1 MQIRQEIVR
10 YKVYILNLIKK
21 SMSHIQQT
29 LVILKPDTMGRTIV
43 GEIITRFERAWL
55 HLVAM
60 KMVQSNKEQ
69 LEWHYEGIGKL
80 GTRKWKTVLDGVIN
94 MMMESPVLAMVR
106 EGVEVVD
113 FVRKI
118 VGSTEPK
125 SAPAGTIRGDYAHM
139 SYWYLDTNPDANLYN
154 LIHASADLEEA
165 KLEIPHRFTKE
176 EIMTH
181 TPHSAKFMR

>member
-1 MQIRQEIVR
+1 
-10 YKVYILNLIKK
+10 
-21 SMSHIQQT
+21 MSHIQQT

-43 GEIITRFERAWL
+43 GEIITRFERAGL

-60 KMVQSNKEQ
+60 KMVQANKEQ
-69 LEWHYEGIGKL
+69 LEGHYEGIGKL
-80 GTRKWKTVLDGVIN
+80 GTRRGQKVLDIVVN
-94 MMMESPVLAMVR
+94 MMMEAPVLAMVR

-139 SYWYLDTNPDANLYN
+139 SYGYLDTNPDANLYN
-154 LIHASADLEEA
+154 LIHASADLDEA
-165 KLEIPHRFTKE
+165 KLEIPHWFTPS

>member
-1 MQIRQEIVR
+1 
-10 YKVYILNLIKK
+10 
-21 SMSHIQQT
+21 MSQIQQT

-43 GEIITRFERAWL
+43 WEIISRFERAGL

-60 KMVQSNKEQ
+60 KMVHATREQ

-80 GTRKWKTVLDGVIN
+80 GTRRWQRVLDIVVN
-94 MMMESPVLAMVR
+94 MMMEAPVVAMIR

-125 SAPAGTIRGDYAHM
+125 SATPGTIRGDYAHM
-139 SYWYLDTNPDANLYN
+139 SYGYLDTNPDANLYN
-154 LIHASADLEEA
+154 LIHASADLDEA
-165 KLEIPHRFTKE
+165 KLEIPHWFKPE
-176 EIMTH
+176 EIISH
-181 TPHSAKFMR
+181 KPHSAKFMR

>member
-1 MQIRQEIVR
+1 
-10 YKVYILNLIKK
+10 
-21 SMSHIQQT
+21 MSHIQQT

-43 GEIITRFERAWL
+43 GEIISRFERAGL

-60 KMVQSNKEQ
+60 KMVQATREQ

-80 GTRKWKTVLDGVIN
+80 ASRKWQKVLDIVVD
-94 MMMESPVLAMVR
+94 MMQSSPVIAMVR

-125 SAPAGTIRGDYAHM
+125 SAAPGTIRGDYAHM
-139 SYWYLDTNPDANLYN
+139 SYWYLDNNPNANLYN
-154 LIHASADLEEA
+154 LIHASADLDEA
-165 KLEIPHRFTKE
+165 KLEIPHWFSKE

-181 TPHSAKFMR
+181 TPHSVKFMR

>member
-1 MQIRQEIVR
+1 
-10 YKVYILNLIKK
+10 
-21 SMSHIQQT
+21 MSHIQQT

-43 GEIITRFERAWL
+43 GEIITRFERAGL

-60 KMVQSNKEQ
+60 KMVQANKEQ
-69 LEWHYEGIGKL
+69 LEGHYEGIGKL
-80 GTRKWKTVLDGVIN
+80 GTRRGQKVLDIVVN
-94 MMMESPVLAMVR
+94 MMMEAPVLAMVR

-139 SYWYLDTNPDANLYN
+139 SYGYLDTNPDANLYN
-154 LIHASADLEEA
+154 LIHASADLDEA
-165 KLEIPHRFTKE
+165 KLEIPHWFSPI

>member
-1 MQIRQEIVR
+1 
-10 YKVYILNLIKK
+10 
-21 SMSHIQQT
+21 MSHIQQT

-43 GEIITRFERAWL
+43 GEIITRFERAGL

-60 KMVQSNKEQ
+60 KMVHATREQ
-69 LEWHYEGIGKL
+69 LEGHYEGIGKL
-80 GTRKWKTVLDGVIN
+80 GTRKGQKVLDLVID
-94 MMMESPVLAMVR
+94 MMQLSPVIAMVW

-125 SAPAGTIRGDYAHM
+125 SAAPGTIRGDYAHM
-139 SYWYLDTNPDANLYN
+139 SYGYLDNNPNTNLHN
-154 LIHASADLEEA
+154 LIHASADLDEA
-165 KLEIPHRFTKE
+165 KLEIPHWFSSE

-181 TPHSAKFMR
+181 TPHSSKFTR

>member
-1 MQIRQEIVR
+1 
-10 YKVYILNLIKK
+10 
-21 SMSHIQQT
+21 MSHIQQT
-29 LVILKPDTMGRTIV
+29 LVILKPDTMWRTIV
-43 GEIITRFERAWL
+43 GEIITRFERAGL

-60 KMVQSNKEQ
+60 KMVQATKEQ
-69 LEWHYEGIGKL
+69 LEGHYEGIGKL
-80 GTRKWKTVLDGVIN
+80 GTRRWQKVLDIVVN
-94 MMMESPVLAMVR
+94 MMMEAPVIAMVR

-154 LIHASADLEEA
+154 LIHASADLDEA
-165 KLEIPHRFTKE
+165 KLEIPHWFSDK
-176 EIMTH
+176 EIMNH
-181 TPHSAKFMR
+181 VPHSAKFMR

>member
-1 MQIRQEIVR
+1 
-10 YKVYILNLIKK
+10 
-21 SMSHIQQT
+21 MSSIQQT
-29 LVILKPDTMGRTIV
+29 LVILKPDAMGRTIV
-43 GEIITRFERAWL
+43 GEIISRFERAWL

-60 KMVQSNKEQ
+60 KMVQTNKEQ

-80 GTRKWKTVLDGVIN
+80 WTRKGQAVLDGVVN
-94 MMMESPVLAMVR
+94 MMIEAPVLAMIR

-125 SAPAGTIRGDYAHM
+125 SSAPGTIRGDFAHM
-139 SYWYLDTNPDANLYN
+139 SYGYLDSNPETNLYN
-154 LIHASADLEEA
+154 LIHASADLDEA
-165 KLEIPHRFTKE
+165 KQEIPLWFNAS

-181 TPHSAKFMR
+181 KPQNNKFFR

>member
-1 MQIRQEIVR
+1 
-10 YKVYILNLIKK
+10 
-21 SMSHIQQT
+21 MSHIQQT

-43 GEIITRFERAWL
+43 GEIISRFERAWL

-60 KMVQSNKEQ
+60 KMVQSSKEQ
-69 LEWHYEGIGKL
+69 LEGHYEWIGKL
-80 GTRKWKTVLDGVIN
+80 GTRKWQAVLDWVIN

-125 SAPAGTIRGDYAHM
+125 SAAPGTIRGDYAHM
-139 SYWYLDTNPDANLYN
+139 SYGYLDTNPNANLYN
-154 LIHASADLEEA
+154 LIHASADLDEA
-165 KLEIPHRFTKE
+165 KLEIPHRFKPE
-176 EIMTH
+176 EIMSH
-181 TPHSAKFMR
+181 KPHGAKFMR

>member
-1 MQIRQEIVR
+1 
-10 YKVYILNLIKK
+10 
-21 SMSHIQQT
+21 MSHIQQT

-43 GEIITRFERAWL
+43 GEIITRFERAGL

-60 KMVQSNKEQ
+60 KMVHANKEQ
-69 LEWHYEGIGKL
+69 LEGHYEGIGKL
-80 GTRKWKTVLDGVIN
+80 GTRRGKKVLDIVVT
-94 MMMESPVLAMVR
+94 MMMEAPILAMIR

-125 SAPAGTIRGDYAHM
+125 SAAPGTIRGDYAHM
-139 SYWYLDTNPDANLYN
+139 SYGYLDTNPDANLYN
-154 LIHASADLEEA
+154 LIHASADLDEA
-165 KLEIPHRFTKE
+165 KLEIPHWFSSK

>member
-1 MQIRQEIVR
+1 
-10 YKVYILNLIKK
+10 
-21 SMSHIQQT
+21 MSSIQQT

-43 GEIITRFERAWL
+43 GEIISRFERAGL

-60 KMVQSNKEQ
+60 KMVQANKEQ
-69 LEWHYEGIGKL
+69 LEWHYEGIWKL
-80 GTRKWKTVLDGVIN
+80 GTRKWQAVLDGVVN
-94 MMMESPVLAMVR
+94 MMMEAPVVAMIR

-125 SAPAGTIRGDYAHM
+125 SATPWTIRGDYAHM
-139 SYWYLDTNPDANLYN
+139 SYGYLDTNPNANLYN
-154 LIHASADLEEA
+154 LIHASADIDEA
-165 KLEIPHRFTKE
+165 KLEIPHWFSSE

-181 TPHSAKFMR
+181 KPYGAKFTR

>member
-1 MQIRQEIVR
+1 MWYIFTLQI
-10 YKVYILNLIKK
+10 LI
-21 SMSHIQQT
+21 MAHIEQT

-43 GEIITRFERAWL
+43 GEIISRFERAGL

-60 KMVQSNKEQ
+60 KMTNPTKEQ
-69 LEWHYEGIGKL
+69 LEGHYEGIGKL
-80 GTRKWKTVLDGVIN
+80 GTRKGQKVLDVVVE
-94 MMMESPVLAMVR
+94 MMQASPVIAMIR

-125 SAPAGTIRGDYAHM
+125 SAAPGTIRGDYAHM
-139 SYWYLDTNPDANLYN
+139 SYGYLDNNPWANLYN
-154 LIHASADLEEA
+154 LIHASADLDEA
-165 KLEIPHRFTKE
+165 KLEIPHWFTKE

-181 TPHSAKFMR
+181 TPHSVKFVR